1 VVGCQP
7 PIMMNVFTGGDGISF
22 PSMTIPMRGS
32 ATKEIATCNYH
43 EDTPLGRLVIILFF
57 VYFINAKQK
66 CNEKYAFDLINGK
79 QKCKYF
85 WYGIIY

>member
-7 PIMMNVFTGGDGISF
+7 PTMMSSFTGGDDRSF
-22 PSMTIPMRGS
+22 PSMTIPMRGL
-32 ATKEIATCNYH
+32 TTEGIVTCHYH
-43 EDTPLGRLVIILFF
+43 QDPPLGRLVRILIF
-57 VYFINAKQK
+57 VYFIFFVF
-66 CNEKYAFDLINGK
+66 FDLISAK